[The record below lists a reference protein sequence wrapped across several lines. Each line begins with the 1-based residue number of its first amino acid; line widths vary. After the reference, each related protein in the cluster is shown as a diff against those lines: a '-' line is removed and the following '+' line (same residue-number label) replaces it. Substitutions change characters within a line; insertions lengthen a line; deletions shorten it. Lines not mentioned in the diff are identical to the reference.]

1 MSAAEL
7 PLLRR
12 TARYRPAVSSDA
24 LSASDGTQPPDA
36 SVDSFDAEPPP
47 EPPLQGL
54 DLPRLPDLP
63 PLPDLSSLTEAGYEP
78 PQDAPY
84 DPSDDAGSEQSDDE
98 VPTPPQWPAVSASD
112 APPTYATPEPTPA
125 PSAAYPMPA
134 QPPTRPA
141 RPPVRDVE
149 PSLLGLT
156 RRSRTRV
163 GQLAFKW
170 VFAVIFGVILLQM
183 IISLL
188 TAR

>member
-1 MSAAEL
+1 M
-7 PLLRR
+7 
-12 TARYRPAVSSDA
+12 SSDA

-36 SVDSFDAEPPP
+36 SVDSFDAGPPP
-47 EPPLQGL
+47 EPPLPGL

-63 PLPDLSSLTEAGYEP
+63 PLPELSSLTDASYEP
-78 PQDAPY
+78 A
-84 DPSDDAGSEQSDDE
+84 DDE
-98 VPTPPQWPAVSASD
+98 VPTPPQWPAVSAADVPPSYS
-112 APPTYATPEPTPA
+112 APTAATPAAATPA
-125 PSAAYPMPA
+125 AAMPEPAPARPAGYPMPA

>member
-1 MSAAEL
+1 
-7 PLLRR
+7 
-12 TARYRPAVSSDA
+12 
-24 LSASDGTQPPDA
+24 
-36 SVDSFDAEPPP
+36 
-47 EPPLQGL
+47 
-54 DLPRLPDLP
+54 
-63 PLPDLSSLTEAGYEP
+63 
-78 PQDAPY
+78 
-84 DPSDDAGSEQSDDE
+84 
-98 VPTPPQWPAVSASD
+98 PAVSAADVPPSYS
-112 APPTYATPEPTPA
+112 APAAATPAAAMPEPA
-125 PSAAYPMPA
+125 PARPARYPMPA

>member
-1 MSAAEL
+1 M
-7 PLLRR
+7 
-12 TARYRPAVSSDA
+12 SSDA

-36 SVDSFDAEPPP
+36 SVDSFDAGPPP
-47 EPPLQGL
+47 EPPLPGL

-63 PLPDLSSLTEAGYEP
+63 PLPELSSLTDASYEPAEDVGYEP
-78 PQDAPY
+78 A
-84 DPSDDAGSEQSDDE
+84 DDE
-98 VPTPPQWPAVSASD
+98 VPTPPQWPAVSAADVPPSYS
-112 APPTYATPEPTPA
+112 APTAATPAAATPA
-125 PSAAYPMPA
+125 AAMPEPAPARPAGYPMPA